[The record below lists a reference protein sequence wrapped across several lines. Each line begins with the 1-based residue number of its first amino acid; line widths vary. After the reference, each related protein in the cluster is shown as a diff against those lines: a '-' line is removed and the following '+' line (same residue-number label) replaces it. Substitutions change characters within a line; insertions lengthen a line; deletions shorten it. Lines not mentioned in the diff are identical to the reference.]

1 MPRQPRVS
9 LSLLSTLWS
18 SVNPLTRLDRYIF
31 QILWPTFGFGVGIF
45 SALGV
50 AAGVLFDLLRQV
62 SDIQLPLP
70 TALQVLGLQ
79 VPYFMSLSFPMAVL
93 LSSLLSMSRL
103 ATDGELIALRSA
115 GVSLYRLVWS
125 VILFG
130 LLVTGTMFVFE
141 ELVVPTTQ
149 QQARSLLE
157 APFSQGVAGGQDRNI
172 FYQEYG
178 ADREVKR
185 FFYAQRADG
194 NTFKGLTILD
204 FTKPGAQQVISA
216 ESASWDAAANTWLFR
231 NGTIYAVTASGSQQ
245 QVLDFEEQQL
255 SLPRDPLDLTIP
267 EREPEEMTIAQAQR
281 YRATIEQTG
290 DPKRLR
296 KVEIQLQR
304 KVALPFTAVIFGLVG
319 SSVGMRSRRLAASTG
334 FGLSLLVVLAQYFA
348 IFAANVWGKAGV
360 LSPSMAAWLPNL
372 LGLVLG
378 IGILIRGMRFR
389 H

>member
-1 MPRQPRVS
+1 M
-9 LSLLSTLWS
+9 
-18 SVNPLTRLDRYIF
+18 NPFTRLDQYIF
-31 QILWPTFGFGVGIF
+31 QALWPTFGFGVALF

-70 TALQVLGLQ
+70 TALQILGLQ

-130 LLVTGTMFVFE
+130 LLVTGTMFIFE

-157 APFSQGVAGGQDRNI
+157 APLSQGVAAGQDRNI

-194 NTFKGLTILD
+194 NTFRGLTILD
-204 FTKPGAQQVISA
+204 FTKPGAKQVISA
-216 ESASWDAAANTWLFR
+216 ESARWDAAGNTWRFR
-231 NGTIYAVTASGSQQ
+231 NGTIYAVTPSGTQQ

-290 DPKRLR
+290 DSKRLR

-319 SSVGMRSRRLAASTG
+319 SSLGMRSRRLAASTG

-348 IFAANVWGKAGV
+348 IFAANVWGKAGL

-372 LGLVLG
+372 LGLALG
-378 IGILIRGMRFR
+378 LGILIKGMRP
-389 H
+389 

>member
-1 MPRQPRVS
+1 MFPQLRASSSR
-9 LSLLSTLWS
+9 LSTLWS
-18 SVNPLTRLDRYIF
+18 SVNPITRLDRYIF
-31 QILWPTFGFGVGIF
+31 QALWPIFGFGVGIF

-62 SDIQLPLP
+62 SDIQLPIP
-70 TALQVLGLQ
+70 TALQILGLQ

-103 ATDGELIALRSA
+103 ATDGELIALRSV

-141 ELVVPTTQ
+141 ELVVPITQ

-157 APFSQGVAGGQDRNI
+157 APLSQGVTGGQDRNI

-178 ADREVKR
+178 PDREVKR

-204 FTKPGAQQVISA
+204 FTKPGAKQVISA
-216 ESASWDAAANTWLFR
+216 ESASWDAVANTWLFR
-231 NGTIYAVTASGSQQ
+231 NGTIYAVTAAGDQQ

-281 YRATIEQTG
+281 YRAAIAQTG
-290 DPKRLR
+290 DSQRIR
-296 KVEIQLQR
+296 TVEIQLQR

-319 SSVGMRSRRLAASTG
+319 SSLGIRSRRLAASTG

-348 IFAANVWGKAGV
+348 IFATNIWGKAGF
-360 LSPSMAAWLPNL
+360 LSPAMAAWLPNL
-372 LGLVLG
+372 LGLM
-378 IGILIRGMRFR
+378 IGLSILSSRTRP
-389 H
+389 